1 MDETNDIENNIY
13 QIFIYLFMNFINTAK
28 NIHNNIDI
36 IMKCYTVILLYY
48 LYHDNLTFYKYI
60 KLILILLGIIIL
72 IHFLD
77 VF

>member
-1 MDETNDIENNIY
+1 
-13 QIFIYLFMNFINTAK
+13 MNFINTAK